1 MTRRVTRKLFKN
13 GGSWAIRIPKGWL
26 PEDGEFDVVERE
38 DGVIEIRTLDREE
51 RMRRLL
57 EFLSQQPEL
66 DDSEIWLPDRTP
78 EPDRWNWDELSGDN
92 PR

>member
-1 MTRRVTRKLFKN
+1 VTRKVFKN

-38 DGVIEIRTLDREE
+38 DGVIEIRTLDRED

-66 DDSEIWLPDRTP
+66 DDSEIWLPDRTS

-92 PR
+92 PK